1 MIFAILLALSGL
13 TLSAV
18 AIYYS
23 VIGLTAVFAA
33 AFWPVVVM
41 GTTLEISKLVAASWL
56 KAYWDKI
63 PLGMK
68 VYMSTAVI
76 VLMVITSMGIFGFLS
91 KAHLDQN
98 IISGD
103 VQSKIAIY
111 DEKIKTE
118 RENIDAART
127 ALSQM
132 DAQVNER
139 LSRSTDDRGAERAVQ
154 IRRQQQAERTR
165 LQNDISRA
173 QGTIAKLNEERAP
186 IAAEVRKVEAEVGP
200 IKYIAALIYGDN
212 PDANLL
218 EKAVTWVIMIIV
230 FVFDPLAVLMLL
242 GAQMTY
248 KWHREKESAEELA
261 EGNSPIGPSE
271 NLSTTVTETPWPF
284 MAVASP
290 EVQDVQTDRTTAE
303 PVEDTGQPVRNEP
316 SLNLQPEPLPVDGP
330 VGEESGDK
338 DNNGPVGRNDEV
350 EQPQEQAQELIDDS
364 KKKPIE
370 SSEEFRLTKEQLD
383 ALDNLEEWN
392 QAKTEWKEDN
402 PNLSLKFF
410 KQLYLEGKIDKLPWE
425 DYVGKSHAKRVYMM
439 KDKDQQVTLETVE
452 SKEPAQD
459 EGVGYIQNEEQKNQA
474 SIWKSIRSKDE

>member
-1 MIFAILLALSGL
+1 MVFAFLLAISGL

-33 AFWPVVVM
+33 AFWPIVIM

-56 KAYWDKI
+56 KAYWEKI
-63 PLGMK
+63 PVSMK
-68 VYMSTAVI
+68 IYMTMAVV

-98 IISGD
+98 IVSGD
-103 VQSKIAIY
+103 VQGKIAIY

-200 IKYIAALIYGDN
+200 IKYIAKLIYGDN
-212 PDANLL
+212 PDANIL

-230 FVFDPLAVLMLL
+230 FVFDPLAILMLL

-248 KWHREKESAEELA
+248 KWHRDNKDKLREEYDFSEGTRGPVLKEDTESPKVEEVDIPTVSEPDIEEGNRLIAEIEKEEPEWAQY
-261 EGNSPIGPSE
+261 SPH
-271 NLSTTVTETPWPF
+271 WPF
-284 MAVASP
+284 P
-290 EVQDVQTDRTTAE
+290 KAE
-303 PVEDTGQPVRNEP
+303 KIEEP
-316 SLNLQPEPLPVDGP
+316 SPRDLDLNEAAKEEKVEEEKVEAVDFDIEEHARSYDVDQVDSVKARMRQWKLENPESTIK
-330 VGEESGDK
+330 EERAKK
-338 DNNGPVGRNDEV
+338 DLGI
-350 EQPQEQAQELIDDS
+350 ID
-364 KKKPIE
+364 
-370 SSEEFRLTKEQLD
+370 T
-383 ALDNLEEWN
+383 
-392 QAKTEWKEDN
+392 
-402 PNLSLKFF
+402 
-410 KQLYLEGKIDKLPWE
+410 LPWE
-425 DYVGKSHAKRVYMM
+425 ETETDTAEKKTYMV
-439 KDKDQQVTLETVE
+439 KEGDQQVIKTRDDTYVQNAEQTTETLWQRI
-452 SKEPAQD
+452 QD
-459 EGVGYIQNEEQKNQA
+459 KKA
-474 SIWKSIRSKDE
+474 K

>member
-1 MIFAILLALSGL
+1 MVFAFLLAISGL

-33 AFWPVVVM
+33 AFWPIVIM

-56 KAYWDKI
+56 KAYWEKI
-63 PLGMK
+63 PVSMK
-68 VYMSTAVI
+68 VYMTMAVV

-98 IISGD
+98 IVSGD
-103 VQSKIAIY
+103 VQGKIAIY

-127 ALSQM
+127 ALNQM

-165 LQNDISRA
+165 LQNDISRS
-173 QGTIAKLNEERAP
+173 QGAIARLNEERAP

-212 PDANLL
+212 PDANIL

-230 FVFDPLAVLMLL
+230 FVFDPLAILMLL

-248 KWHREKESAEELA
+248 KWHKDKLREEYDFSEGIRGPVLKEDTESPKVEEVDIPTVSYPDIEEGNRLIAEIEKEEPEWAQY
-261 EGNSPIGPSE
+261 SPH
-271 NLSTTVTETPWPF
+271 WPF
-284 MAVASP
+284 P
-290 EVQDVQTDRTTAE
+290 KAE
-303 PVEDTGQPVRNEP
+303 KIEEP
-316 SLNLQPEPLPVDGP
+316 SPRDLDLNEAAKEEKVEEEKVEAVDFDI
-330 VGEESGDK
+330 EEHARSYDV
-338 DNNGPVGRNDEV
+338 DQV
-350 EQPQEQAQELIDDS
+350 ELIKNRMRQWKLENPES
-364 KKKPIE
+364 TIKEERAKKDLGIIE
-370 SSEEFRLTKEQLD
+370 T
-383 ALDNLEEWN
+383 
-392 QAKTEWKEDN
+392 
-402 PNLSLKFF
+402 
-410 KQLYLEGKIDKLPWE
+410 LPWE
-425 DYVGKSHAKRVYMM
+425 ETETDTAEKKTYMV
-439 KDKDQQVTLETVE
+439 KEGDQQVIKTRDDTYVQNAEQTTETLWQRI
-452 SKEPAQD
+452 QD
-459 EGVGYIQNEEQKNQA
+459 KKA
-474 SIWKSIRSKDE
+474 K

>member
-1 MIFAILLALSGL
+1 MVFAFLLAISGL

-33 AFWPVVVM
+33 AFWPIVIM

-56 KAYWDKI
+56 KAYWEKI
-63 PLGMK
+63 PVSMK
-68 VYMSTAVI
+68 IYMTMAVV

-98 IISGD
+98 IVSGD
-103 VQSKIAIY
+103 VQGKIAIY

-165 LQNDISRA
+165 LQNDISRS
-173 QGTIAKLNEERAP
+173 QGAIARLNEERAP

-212 PDANLL
+212 PDANIL

-230 FVFDPLAVLMLL
+230 FVFDPLAILMLL

-248 KWHREKESAEELA
+248 KWHRDNKDKLREEYDFSEGTRGPVLKEDTESPKVEEVDIPTVSEPDIEEGNRLIAEIEKEEPEWAQY
-261 EGNSPIGPSE
+261 SPH
-271 NLSTTVTETPWPF
+271 WPF
-284 MAVASP
+284 P
-290 EVQDVQTDRTTAE
+290 KAE
-303 PVEDTGQPVRNEP
+303 KIEEP
-316 SLNLQPEPLPVDGP
+316 SPRDLDLNEAAKEEKVEEEKVEAVDFDIEEHARSYDVDQVDSVKARMRQWKLENPESTIK
-330 VGEESGDK
+330 EERAKK
-338 DNNGPVGRNDEV
+338 DLGI
-350 EQPQEQAQELIDDS
+350 ID
-364 KKKPIE
+364 
-370 SSEEFRLTKEQLD
+370 T
-383 ALDNLEEWN
+383 
-392 QAKTEWKEDN
+392 
-402 PNLSLKFF
+402 
-410 KQLYLEGKIDKLPWE
+410 LPWE
-425 DYVGKSHAKRVYMM
+425 ETETDTAEKKTYMV
-439 KDKDQQVTLETVE
+439 KEGDQQVIKTRDDTYVQNAEQTTETLWQRI
-452 SKEPAQD
+452 QD
-459 EGVGYIQNEEQKNQA
+459 KKA
-474 SIWKSIRSKDE
+474 K

>member
-1 MIFAILLALSGL
+1 MVFAFLLAISGL

-33 AFWPVVVM
+33 AFWPIVIM

-56 KAYWDKI
+56 KAYWEKI
-63 PLGMK
+63 PVSMK
-68 VYMSTAVI
+68 IYMTMAVV

-98 IISGD
+98 IVSGD
-103 VQSKIAIY
+103 VQGKIAIY

-165 LQNDISRA
+165 LQNDISRS
-173 QGTIAKLNEERAP
+173 QGTIARLNEERAP

-212 PDANLL
+212 PDANIL

-230 FVFDPLAVLMLL
+230 FVFDPLAILMLL

-248 KWHREKESAEELA
+248 KWHKDKLREEYDFSEGTRGPVLKEDTESPKVEEVDIPTVSEPDIEEGNRLIAEIEKEEPEWAQY
-261 EGNSPIGPSE
+261 SPH
-271 NLSTTVTETPWPF
+271 WPF
-284 MAVASP
+284 PKAEKIEEISPRDLDLNEAAKEEKVEEEKVEAVDFDIEEHARSYDVDQVDSVKARMRQWKLENP
-290 EVQDVQTDRTTAE
+290 ESTIK
-303 PVEDTGQPVRNEP
+303 
-316 SLNLQPEPLPVDGP
+316 
-330 VGEESGDK
+330 EERAKRDLG
-338 DNNGPVGRNDEV
+338 
-350 EQPQEQAQELIDDS
+350 I
-364 KKKPIE
+364 IE
-370 SSEEFRLTKEQLD
+370 T
-383 ALDNLEEWN
+383 
-392 QAKTEWKEDN
+392 
-402 PNLSLKFF
+402 
-410 KQLYLEGKIDKLPWE
+410 LPWE
-425 DYVGKSHAKRVYMM
+425 ETETDTAEKKTYMV
-439 KDKDQQVTLETVE
+439 KEGDQQVIKTRDDTYVQNAEQTTETLWQRI
-452 SKEPAQD
+452 QD
-459 EGVGYIQNEEQKNQA
+459 KKA
-474 SIWKSIRSKDE
+474 K